1 VRKPP
6 ESASELDSKKEKLQ
20 RARQREISMSTQTKD
35 SYDVCVIGAGPGG
48 YVAAIR
54 SAQLGLRTCII
65 EREFLGGVC
74 LNVGCIPSKAMI
86 SAAEFLHKTQHESSV
101 MGITIGSVKL
111 EMKKLKGWKES
122 VSQKMSGGV
131 QQLLKGN
138 KVEIIRG
145 KASFKT
151 KDILKVKSD
160 SGEDLE
166 ISSKNFIVAT
176 GSRPIEIP
184 GFKFDEKTI
193 LSSTGALDLE
203 EVPKKLVVIGGGYIG
218 LEIGGYLNKLGSE
231 VTVLE
236 ANDQL
241 LSGVVEPDLV
251 AVVEKKLKKEGVNI
265 KYKAF
270 AKSFETKSGK
280 TVVKAEV
287 EGKMESF
294 ECDKVIVTVGRK
306 PNSDEMGLK
315 ELNMAIDQ
323 KGFIMVDAKRRTNIP
338 GIYAIGDIACQPMLA
353 HKASHEGVLVAENIA
368 GHNRAYDVK
377 TVPAVIFTDPEI
389 ASAGKTEKECRDA
402 GYTDLKISRFPFA
415 ANGKAVSLQ
424 STDGFVKMIADAK
437 TDLVLGVH
445 IVGPEA
451 SNLISEAALAIE
463 MGATLQDIA
472 LTIHPHPTLGETMME
487 AAEATLGHAI
497 HIIQKPLTSAAKTLQ
512 PENTTRH

>member
-1 VRKPP
+1 MAGSSV
-6 ESASELDSKKEKLQ
+6 Q
-20 RARQREISMSTQTKD
+20 MKD
-35 SYDVCVIGAGPGG
+35 GYDVCVIGAGPGG

-54 SAQLGLRTCII
+54 SAQLGLKTCII
-65 EREFLGGVC
+65 EREYLGGVC

-86 SAAEFLHKTQHESSV
+86 AASEFLHKAQHQSAT
-101 MGITIGSVKL
+101 MGIMIGDIKL
-111 EMKKLKGWKES
+111 DMKKLKSWKDS
-122 VSQKMSGGV
+122 VSQKMAGGV
-131 QQLLKGN
+131 SQLLKGN

-145 KASFKT
+145 EASFKNPT
-151 KDILKVKSD
+151 TLAVKSE
-160 SGEDLE
+160 SGESFE
-166 ISSKNFIVAT
+166 VSAKNFVVAT

-184 GFKFDEKTI
+184 GFKYDEKTV

-203 EVPKKLVVIGGGYIG
+203 AVPKKIVVIGGGYIG
-218 LEIGGYLNKLGSE
+218 LEIGGYLNKLGAE

-236 ANDQL
+236 ANDSL
-241 LSGVVEPDLV
+241 LAGVVEPDLV
-251 AVVEKKLKKEGVNI
+251 AVVEKKMKKEGVVI
-265 KYKAF
+265 KFKAF
-270 AKSFETKSGK
+270 AKSFESKSGK

-294 ECDKVIVTVGRK
+294 ECDKIIVTVGRK
-306 PNSDEMGLK
+306 PNSDQMGLK
-315 ELNMAIDQ
+315 DLGIAIDP

-389 ASAGKTEKECRDA
+389 ASAGMTEKECRDA
-402 GYTDLKISRFPFA
+402 GYTNLKIAKFPFG

-424 STDGFVKMIADAK
+424 STDGFVKMIADEA
-437 TDLVLGVH
+437 TNLVLGVH

-451 SNLISEAALAIE
+451 SNLISEAVLAIE
-463 MGATLQDIA
+463 MGATLEDIA
-472 LTIHPHPTLGETMME
+472 LSIHPHPTLGETMME
-487 AAEATLGHAI
+487 GAEAALGHAI
-497 HIIQKPLTSAAKTLQ
+497 HIIQKPLTRTTPTVQ